1 MMNILPHEDNGKFD
15 LLIDTGRGS
24 WMQMSKTSLQQLLE
38 RFDTAHPKYT
48 ECTREQLVE
57 RWQAAEVMQ
66 RTHDALVAS
75 NPVQAREAA

>member
-15 LLIDTGRGS
+15 LLIDTGRGA
-24 WMQMSKTSLQQLLE
+24 WIQMSKTSLQQLLE
-38 RFDTAHPKYT
+38 RFDAAYPKYT

-57 RWQAAEVMQ
+57 RWRAAETMQ
-66 RTHDALVAS
+66 RTYASLVAS

>member
-1 MMNILPHEDNGKFD
+1 MNILPHEDNGKFD

-24 WMQMSKTSLQQLLE
+24 WIHMSKTSLQQLLE
-38 RFDTAHPKYT
+38 RFDSAYPTYT

-57 RWQAAEVMQ
+57 RWRAADTMQ
-66 RTHDALVAS
+66 RTHASLVAS